1 MFKMFKSS
9 LITAGVFFALAV
21 VFACGCSGKDK
32 SGHENQ
38 SAIKAANADYVS
50 YALSLQVLKGIAQS
64 DMVIPAGAQPHG
76 FEPLPH
82 DIANIEKADFLFY
95 INDTL
100 EPWAKKLG
108 GAKAYA
114 LDRNL
119 PEFDPK
125 DPHIWM
131 DFDNASVMAQNMA
144 YYVAAKYPD
153 SEQQLLKNILNFQ
166 NEIQMLKRMYGQ
178 MFSNCESKQ
187 IYHIGHLAF
196 GYLAKRYGF
205 EFKPLKGTNADSE
218 PTPKDVAEMIKNIR
232 QNNIKYIF
240 TEEAL
245 NPAIAKQISRET
257 GAEILF
263 LYTIEHISKQ
273 DFEDK
278 LTYRQ
283 LMLKN
288 MESLAKGLNCK
299 A

>member
-1 MFKMFKSS
+1 MFGKFKIN
-9 LITAGVFFALAV
+9 LITAGVFITLAV
-21 VFACGCSGKDK
+21 VFACGCGKNAPEQT
-32 SGHENQ
+32 S
-38 SAIKAANADYVS
+38 SAAIKAANADYVS
-50 YALSLQVLKGIAQS
+50 YTLCLQVLKDIAQS

-76 FEPLPH
+76 FEPLPR
-82 DIANIEKADFLFY
+82 DIAKIEKADFLFY

-108 GAKAYA
+108 GAKAFA

-119 PEFDPK
+119 PEVNPQ

-144 YYVAAKYPD
+144 YYVSSVYPD
-153 SEQQLLKNILNFQ
+153 TEQQLLKNILNFQ
-166 NEIQMLKRMYGQ
+166 NEIQMLKRMYAQ
-178 MFSNCESKQ
+178 MFANCQSKQ

-196 GYLAKRYGF
+196 GYLAKKYGLQ
-205 EFKPLKGTNADSE
+205 FKPLKGANADSE
-218 PTPKDVAEMIKNIR
+218 PTPKDMAEMIKEIK

-245 NPAIAKQISRET
+245 NPQIAKAISQET
-257 GAEILF
+257 GAEILY
-263 LYTIEHISKQ
+263 LYTVEHITKQ
-273 DFEDK
+273 EFEQK

-283 LMLKN
+283 LMIKN
-288 MESLAKGLNCK
+288 MENLAKGLNCK